1 MIEVKNTPEG
11 ILVNVSGSAMDLA
24 NELRLL
30 TKQIIK
36 HPQLNRAFQASIYSA
51 GGIEY
56 INDLVEQYGIW
67 VQACQT
73 VDEMDGE
80 NESKKSV

>member
-11 ILVNVSGSAMDLA
+11 ILVNVSGSAMDLS

-30 TKQIIK
+30 TKQIIN
-36 HPQLNRAFQASIYSA
+36 HPQLNRAFQASIYAA

-56 INDLVEQYGIW
+56 VKDLVEQYGIW
-67 VQACQT
+67 VEACQT
-73 VDEMDGE
+73 VDEMEAANDGR
-80 NESKKSV
+80 

>member
-11 ILVNVSGSAMDLA
+11 ILVNVSGSAKDLA

-30 TKQIIK
+30 TKQIVN
-36 HPQLNRAFQASIYSA
+36 HPQLNRAFQAAIYSA

-56 INDLVEQYGIW
+56 VKDLVEQYGIW
-67 VQACQT
+67 VEACHK
-73 VDEMDGE
+73 VDMEEE
-80 NESKKSV
+80 NNATK

>member
-11 ILVNVSGSAMDLA
+11 ILVNVSGSSKDLG

-30 TKQIIK
+30 TKQLIN
-36 HPQLNRAFQASIYSA
+36 HPQLNVAFQGSIYAA

-56 INDLVEQYGIW
+56 INELVENYGIW
-67 VQACQT
+67 VKVCHK
-73 VDEMDGE
+73 VDMEEAD
-80 NESKKSV
+80 NDAK

>member
-11 ILVNVSGSAMDLA
+11 ILVNVSGSAKDLC

-30 TKQIIK
+30 TKQ
-36 HPQLNRAFQASIYSA
+36 LNVAFQGSIYAA

-56 INDLVEQYGIW
+56 INELVENYGIW
-67 VQACQT
+67 VKACHK
-73 VDEMDGE
+73 VDMEEADNDGR
-80 NESKKSV
+80 